1 MLKKRKDD
9 LHEYLAS
16 KSSPL
21 SKMTE
26 EMVIEYLYVTQK
38 KGIDRSNFLAKKKTV
53 DLYVHEV
60 KVFPDKVEVMLKL
73 DFGADKG
80 GVGGLTLLYPHIGA

>member
-9 LHEYLAS
+9 LQEYLAS

-26 EMVIEYLYVTQK
+26 ERVIEYLYATQK
-38 KGIDRSNFLAKKKTV
+38 EGIDRSNFLATKKTV
-53 DLYVHEV
+53 DLHVHV
-60 KVFPDKVEVMLKL
+60 V
-73 DFGADKG
+73 
-80 GVGGLTLLYPHIGA
+80 